1 MTAGLRMAL
10 PEIFGRGPDWAV
22 FLETRGKPA
31 AAMLQSGRCVCALS
45 IIFIQLYVTFMD
57 HDSCSA

>member
-1 MTAGLRMAL
+1 MAL

-31 AAMLQSGRCVCALS
+31 AAMLQSGRCVCVCVINYIYPA
-45 IIFIQLYVTFMD
+45 VCD
-57 HDSCSA
+57 PHGP